1 MSTARRKR
9 LERLEQTNQ
18 TRRGPTFGALVLPPI
33 EPDHDAWEREA
44 MASQAALVEATR
56 AGLDRPAQVTTLGGA

>member
-9 LERLEQTNQ
+9 LERLEQANP
-18 TRRGPTFGALVLPPI
+18 TRRGPAFGALVLPPI
-33 EPDHDAWEREA
+33 ETDHDAWEREA

-56 AGLDRPAQVTTLGGA
+56 AGIDSPARVGVR